1 MEKIKV
7 GVIGVGMMGSS
18 QIRNCFDVVEGFEVT
33 AICDV
38 YEPNIEKIMGYF
50 AAQNRTV
57 ALYRDYREMLEQ
69 GDFTLAVI
77 VTPDHLHEE
86 MTVACLN
93 AGKHV
98 RLEKPMAT
106 TLEGCRRI
114 AIAQQQSGM
123 VLQIGLELRYSNI
136 IRKMRRSM
144 GSLGNIKMVWCH
156 EFRNPFLHKEGLIPD
171 WITMKQYSGGTLLEK
186 NCHHFDLFNMVL
198 GCKPTKVYASGDNQV
213 EYPHTDVL
221 DNAFVTVDY
230 ENGCR
235 AMLSL
240 CMFAPNLTTQKHM
253 HQFELGLLGDRG
265 RLEIRGDHLYLW
277 DREGKSEE
285 HYEYLRSNFEA
296 HNEDINPSLV
306 ELADCIRTGKQPY
319 TDLSTGLNSALV
331 SLAAERSAELGRPVD
346 ISEMEQEFGVCFRQ

>member
-18 QIRNCFDVVEGFEVT
+18 QIRNCFDVVEGFEVV

-38 YEPNIEKIMGYF
+38 YEPNIAKMEDYF
-50 AAQNRTV
+50 HSQNRKV
-57 ALYRDYREMLEQ
+57 EVYRDYREMLEKC
-69 GDFTLAVI
+69 DFSLAAI
-77 VTPDHLHEE
+77 VTPDYLHEE
-86 MTVACLN
+86 MAVACLN
-93 AGKHV
+93 AGKHI

-106 TLEGCRRI
+106 TLDGCRRI
-114 AIAQQQSGM
+114 MEAQQKSGNI
-123 VLQIGLELRYSNI
+123 VQIGLELRYANI
-136 IRKMRRSM
+136 IGKMRESVGR
-144 GSLGNIKMVWCH
+144 LGELKMAWCH

-171 WITMKQYSGGTLLEK
+171 WITIKQYSGGTLLEK
-186 NCHHFDLFNMVL
+186 NCHHFDLFNMIM
-198 GCKPTKVYASGDNQV
+198 GCKPTRVYASGDNQV
-213 EYPHTDVL
+213 EYKHTDVL

-230 ENGCR
+230 ENGSR

-240 CMFAPNLTTQKHM
+240 CLFAPNLTTQKQM
-253 HQFELGLLGDRG
+253 YQFELGLLGDRG

-306 ELADCIRTGKQPY
+306 ELADCIRNNKKPY

-331 SLAAERSAELGRPVD
+331 ALAAERSAEQQRPVELG
-346 ISEMEQEFGVCFRQ
+346 EMEREFGVSFQR